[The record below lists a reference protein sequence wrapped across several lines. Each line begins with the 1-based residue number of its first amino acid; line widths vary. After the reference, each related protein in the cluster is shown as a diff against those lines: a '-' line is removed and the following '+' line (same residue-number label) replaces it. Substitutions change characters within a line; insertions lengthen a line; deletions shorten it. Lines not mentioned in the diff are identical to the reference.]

1 MCQLITFT
9 RIDNCIF
16 CTVNEEFDF
25 NIETF
30 LNDSI
35 AVDDCV
41 IIDFISG
48 LCIPSVKD
56 ITFSAVA
63 ACQYTDGCAAGTFT
77 LRRFRNI
84 TIVSYEE
91 DSAGFIQ
98 FCEFCPGHK
107 RFINSRISCDL
118 IIILI
123 KPTLEVHSFRSFRII
138 RDKLGADFIIF
149 INGNNADEVVVDIKV
164 NSCFVFCINSNGF
177 IDHCI
182 FSYFTST
189 VAVPAP
195 KVKSVSCGGVRER
208 SDCSAGFHR

>member
-9 RIDNCIF
+9 RIDNGIF
-16 CTVNEEFDF
+16 CSVNEEFDF

-30 LNDSI
+30 LNNSI

-56 ITFSAVA
+56 ITFSAL
-63 ACQYTDGCAAGTFT
+63 ACGQYTDGCAAGTFT

-98 FCEFCPGHK
+98 FHEFSDSFNRSFHICICGDFIIAFIPAVEVISFRCCRIFRHVFCTNLFI
-107 RFINSRISCDL
+107 FINSD
-118 IIILI
+118 
-123 KPTLEVHSFRSFRII
+123 
-138 RDKLGADFIIF
+138 GADNFIADYELYSRCVLF
-149 INGNNADEVVVDIKV
+149 IN
-164 NSCFVFCINSNGF
+164 INGV
-177 IDHCI
+177 IDHGICR
-182 FSYFTST
+182 YFTS
-189 VAVPAP
+189 VAAVPTL
-195 KVKSVSCGGVRER
+195 KVKSGSCGGVRER